1 MISIFARPAY
11 LGNLYHQFTNEDN
24 LHRVS
29 SRVRGEEIA
38 EYLGVKLNKERGDV
52 NIFVKPYSLN
62 EVKDGDWVDFLDGGK
77 YFELLKERPKVNV
90 IAGSLRSYEWL
101 KDNLRNKIVLIP
113 SHHLNFQR
121 LHRKRKN
128 KISGGYIGSPSPL
141 AYKMYEEVRLRFE
154 KIGMGFHTCFNYK
167 LRDDAVNLFL
177 KTDIFVIA
185 DFSPDYN
192 PHKIPTKIINAAS
205 FGIPTIAFPLEGYK
219 EVEGYYIHAHNLDE
233 VISEAEKL
241 KNIDYYRGWS
251 RSVLRMA
258 EGYHISK
265 IAELYKKL

>member
-1 MISIFARPAY
+1 MISIFASPSY
-11 LGNLYHQFTNEDN
+11 LGNRYHEFTSEDN

-29 SRVRGEEIA
+29 SKVRGEEIS
-38 EYLGVKLNKERGDV
+38 EYIGANLNSKRSDI

-77 YFELLKERPKVNV
+77 YYDLLLKRPGVNI
-90 IAGSLRSYEWL
+90 IASSQRSFEWL
-101 KDNLRNKIVLIP
+101 KDNLKNKIVLIP

-121 LHRKRKN
+121 LHRKRKSR
-128 KISGGYIGSPSPL
+128 ISGGYIGSPSPI
-141 AYKMYEEVRLRFE
+141 ATKIYDEVRLRFAD
-154 KIGMGFHTCFNYK
+154 IGMGFHTCFNYK
-167 LRDDAVNLFL
+167 VRDDAVNLFL

-185 DFSPDYN
+185 DFSKDYN

-219 EVEGYYIHAHNLDE
+219 ELEGYYIKANNLDE
-233 VISEAEKL
+233 VMVEAEKL
-241 KNIDYYRGWS
+241 KNIDYYKGWS